1 MSTAV
6 STVLLLVISL
16 LAGTVLGYAVAV
28 ARHASARA
36 SGRDDAARAQAEAA
50 QWRARAEELSA
61 RARLAE
67 ERADRDGSV
76 LRALAPVRSQ
86 LEQVGA
92 RVEQMERQRAGQHA
106 SLAEQL
112 RARAEAERDLLLTTT
127 SLASALRSRSSR
139 GLWGE
144 VELARVLE
152 ISGMMPHVDFSEQR
166 SVGSVLA
173 SRTSTSTS
181 TSTRASSGTTAS
193 RPDVVIHLPG
203 GGYLALDSKA
213 PMDAYLRACGVDG
226 EPASAHA
233 ERRTLMKE
241 HAKALRSHVDQ
252 LAARRYDRALGS
264 SPELVVLFVPAE
276 SVLAA
281 ALDADPTLM
290 DHALEHGVA
299 LTSPAS
305 LLSLL
310 RVCAT
315 AWARTAVNEDA
326 RELLELGR
334 TLYERLGT
342 VAGHLDALGSTL
354 TRSVS
359 AYNRTVASMESRLL
373 VTARSFETLSSSVP
387 APRSVSPDD
396 AQVRS
401 FAAPELTVESETSG
415 HGENDG

>member
-1 MSTAV
+1 MSTSI
-6 STVLLLVISL
+6 STVLLLVVSL
-16 LAGTVLGYAVAV
+16 LAGTVLGYSVAV
-28 ARHASARA
+28 ARYASARA
-36 SGRDDAARAQAEAA
+36 SGRDGAARAQTEAA

-61 RARLAE
+61 RAQLAE

-112 RARAEAERDLLLTTT
+112 RARAQAERELLVTTS

-173 SRTSTSTS
+173 SRSSAT
-181 TSTRASSGTTAS
+181 ASSGTTAS

-213 PMDAYLRACGVDG
+213 PMDAYLRACGVEG
-226 EPASAHA
+226 EPASADT

-276 SVLAA
+276 PVLAA

-290 DHALEHGVA
+290 DHALEQGVA

-342 VAGHLDALGSTL
+342 VAGHLDALGGAL

-373 VTARSFETLSSSVP
+373 VTARSFETLASSVP
-387 APRSVSPDD
+387 SPRSICPDD

-401 FAAPELTVESETSG
+401 FATPELTVESGT
-415 HGENDG
+415 HGRGESDD